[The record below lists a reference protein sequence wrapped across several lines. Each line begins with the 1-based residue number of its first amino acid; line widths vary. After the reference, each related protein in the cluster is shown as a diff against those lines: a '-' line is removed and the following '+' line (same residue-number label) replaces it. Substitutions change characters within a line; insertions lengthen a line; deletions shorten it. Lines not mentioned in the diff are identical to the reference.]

1 MKILF
6 VSPFLPY
13 PGVPHA
19 GGKLIYYFLSVL
31 VRSHS
36 VVLLS
41 RIFPGEERHLRSLSE
56 MLERVETVPAEGPI
70 RAGSLV
76 SLLRTVASY
85 RKLCLR
91 ARILLRSERFDLCQV
106 EYTET
111 GVFFPRNPG
120 VPVVLSCHD
129 VIAKP
134 AYRRYAGSHGISRLS
149 TWAGWHVAMAAERLA
164 VGKFLRVFT
173 LSDEDLEWAGRLYP
187 EGSFRT
193 LRYPAGIGFRGI
205 ARSPQDRRVL
215 FVGALNRPQNRD
227 GLQFFLREI
236 WPSVHRNF
244 PDAEFCVVGG
254 GMDEDLREE
263 LAVAPGGNAVGFV
276 PEVEPYYASAA
287 VFVAP
292 ILTGGGVIVKILDA
306 LSAGVPTVTTR
317 YGNEGIRATHGKEIL
332 VADTPKDF
340 SAAVKFLLGDD
351 AARNPI
357 GEAGQRFVYDHFSEK
372 TFSETIESAYQE
384 ATIEEDVCSRGR

>member
-1 MKILF
+1 MRILF

-19 GGKLIYYFLSVL
+19 GGKLIHYFLSVL

-41 RIFPGEERHLRSLSE
+41 RIFPGEERHLRSLSD
-56 MLERVETVPAEGPI
+56 MLERVETVPADGPI
-70 RAGSLV
+70 RPGSLV

-85 RKLCLR
+85 RKLCRR

-111 GVFFPRNPG
+111 GVFFPGIPRIPA
-120 VPVVLSCHD
+120 VLTCHD

-134 AYRRYAGSHGISRLS
+134 AYRRHAVSRGITRLS
-149 TWAGWHVAMAAERLA
+149 TWAGWHVAMVAERRA
-164 VGKFLRVFT
+164 VRKFRRIFT
-173 LSDEDLEWAGRLYP
+173 LSDEDRKWAGRLYP
-187 EGSFRT
+187 EGVFRT
-193 LRYPAGIGFRGI
+193 LRYPAGIGFKGI
-205 ARSPQDRRVL
+205 TRSPKGRRVL

-227 GLQFFLREI
+227 ALLFFLREV
-236 WPSVHRNF
+236 WPCVRGNF

-254 GMDEDLREE
+254 GMDADLRDE
-263 LAVAPGGNAVGFV
+263 LAAAPGVIATGFV
-276 PEVEPYYASAA
+276 PEVETYYASAA

-317 YGNEGIRATHGKEIL
+317 YGNEGIQAREEEEIL
-332 VADTPKDF
+332 VTDTPGDF
-340 SAAVKFLLGDD
+340 AAVVTCLLGDE
-351 AARNPI
+351 AARQSI
-357 GEAGQRFVYDHFSEK
+357 GEAGRLFVLTHFSEEA
-372 TFSETIESAYQE
+372 FIETVNAVYREVSIAE
-384 ATIEEDVCSRGR
+384 

>member
-1 MKILF
+1 MRILF

-19 GGKLIYYFLSVL
+19 GGKLIHFFLSVL

-41 RIFPGEERHLRSLSE
+41 RIFPGEERHLRHLSE
-56 MLERVETVPAEGPI
+56 MLERVETVSAGGPI
-70 RAGSLV
+70 RQGSLV
-76 SLLRTVASY
+76 SLIGTVNSY
-85 RKLCLR
+85 RELCRR

-111 GVFFPRNPG
+111 GVFFPGIPG
-120 VPVVLSCHD
+120 VPAVLSCHD

-134 AYRRYAGSHGISRLS
+134 AYRRYAGSGGISRLS
-149 TWAGWHVAMAAERLA
+149 TWVGWRVAMAAERLA

-173 LSDEDLEWAGRLYP
+173 LSDEDREWAGRLYP
-187 EGSFRT
+187 EGVFRT
-193 LRYPAGIGFRGI
+193 LRYPAGIDFKGVP
-205 ARSPQDRRVL
+205 RSPQDRRVL

-227 GLQFFLREI
+227 ALLFFLREI
-236 WPSVHRNF
+236 WPSVRGNF

-254 GMDEDLREE
+254 GMDADLREK
-263 LAVAPGGNAVGFV
+263 LASVPGVFAAGFV
-276 PEVEPYYASAA
+276 PEVETCYASAA

-317 YGNEGIRATHGKEIL
+317 YGNEGIQAREKEEIL
-332 VADTPKDF
+332 VADAPGEF
-340 SAAVKFLLGDD
+340 AAAVSFLLEDET
-351 AARNPI
+351 ARRSI
-357 GEAGQRFVYDHFSEK
+357 GEAGRRFVQARFSEK
-372 TFSETIESAYQE
+372 AFIETVD
-384 ATIEEDVCSRGR
+384 DVYGEVSMKG

>member
-13 PGVPHA
+13 PGVAHA
-19 GGKLIYYFLSVL
+19 GGKLIHYFLSVL

-41 RIFPGEERHLRSLSE
+41 RIFPGEERHLRSLSG
-56 MLERVETVPAEGPI
+56 MLERVEIVPAEGPI
-70 RAGSLV
+70 RPGNLV

-85 RKLCLR
+85 RNLCRR
-91 ARILLRSERFDLCQV
+91 AHILLRSERFDLCQV

-120 VPVVLSCHD
+120 VPAVLSCHD
-129 VIAKP
+129 IIAKP
-134 AYRRYAGSHGISRLS
+134 AYRRYVRSHGISRLS
-149 TWAGWHVAMAAERLA
+149 TWIGWHVAMAAERLA
-164 VGKFLRVFT
+164 VGKFRRIFT
-173 LSDEDLEWAGRLYP
+173 LSDEDREWAGRLYSA
-187 EGSFRT
+187 GGFRT
-193 LRYPAGIGFRGI
+193 LRYPAGIDFKGVP
-205 ARSPQDRRVL
+205 RSPQDRRVL

-227 GLQFFLREI
+227 GLRFFLREV
-236 WPSVHRNF
+236 WPSIRGNF

-254 GMDEDLREE
+254 GMDADLREE
-263 LAVAPGGNAVGFV
+263 LAVVPGVIAMGFV

-306 LSAGVPTVTTR
+306 LSAGVPTVTTP
-317 YGNEGIRATHGKEIL
+317 YGNEGIQAREEKEIL
-332 VADTPKDF
+332 VADTPGDF
-340 SAAVKFLLGDD
+340 AAAVTFLLGDE
-351 AARNPI
+351 AARKSI
-357 GEAGQRFVYDHFSEK
+357 GEAGRHFVQAHFSERAF
-372 TFSETIESAYQE
+372 TETVDAIYREVS
-384 ATIEEDVCSRGR
+384 SKG